1 MVRLK
6 KTLGFTLIELMIVVA
21 VIAILASIAYPS
33 YRDSVRKS
41 KRKLFPCT
49 YGFVHVLRLKRPSTA
64 EGRNVVHCFNIAV
77 ELMATYPRTS
87 IDRVTNARGSCV
99 QCSDPR
105 RRAAQL
111 VVTYGDPRPSEGGIR
126 QHNDRGQSV
135 HKQLA
140 RLHSA
145 VHDNN
150 NNVRRDRRRTPT
162 RCDTR

>member
-1 MVRLK
+1 MYIR
-6 KTLGFTLIELMIVVA
+6 I
-21 VIAILASIAYPS
+21 
-33 YRDSVRKS
+33 R
-41 KRKLFPCT
+41 T
-49 YGFVHVLRLKRPSTA
+49 YLSLKRPSTA
-64 EGRNVVHCFNIAV
+64 EGRKVVHCFNIAV
-77 ELMATYPRTS
+77 KLMATYPRTS
-87 IDRVTNARGSCV
+87 IDRVTSAGGCCV

-111 VVTYGDPRPSEGGIR
+111 VVTYGDPRPSDGGIR

-150 NNVRRDRRRTPT
+150 NNARRDRRRTPT
-162 RCDTR
+162 HRGTHGSRNCTRNTQHTRVVWANNC